1 MKGGPAGSLRHARG
15 PGTAWRFALPSL
27 AETGRFA
34 SALAALCGRSD
45 ALGLGGALGSGKTAF
60 ARAFIAARA
69 RAAGMPPPEVPSP
82 TFTLIQTYEIGSLE
96 IHHIDLYRL
105 ETPEETREL
114 GIDDALAGGLGLIE
128 WPERLGAATLPALLR
143 FTFEQGPAEDA
154 RVALVD
160 PPGDWPQRLG
170 GRLDRW
176 RA

>member
-1 MKGGPAGSLRHARG
+1 MRDGPAGSSRHARG
-15 PGTAWRFALPSL
+15 PGAAPCFALPSL

-34 SALAALCGRSD
+34 SALAAPCGRSD

-60 ARAFIAARA
+60 ARAFIGARA
-69 RAAGMPPPEVPSP
+69 RAAGVPPPEVPSP
-82 TFTLIQTYEIGSLE
+82 TFTLIQTYEIGGLE

-114 GIDDALAGGLGLIE
+114 GIDDALTAGIGLIE
-128 WPERLGAATLPALLR
+128 WPERLGAATPPALLR
-143 FTFEQGPAEDA
+143 LTFEHGPAEDS
-154 RVALVD
+154 RIVLVD
-160 PPGDWPQRLG
+160 APGDWPERLG

>member
-1 MKGGPAGSLRHARG
+1 MPAAPAR
-15 PGTAWRFALPSL
+15 RFTLPSL

-69 RAAGMPPPEVPSP
+69 RAAGVPPPEVPSP
-82 TFTLIQTYEIGSLE
+82 TFTLIQTYEIAGLE

-114 GIDDALAGGLGLIE
+114 GIDDALVEGLGLIE
-128 WPERLGAATLPALLR
+128 WPERLGAATPPALLR
-143 FTFEQGPAEDA
+143 LTFEHGPTEDS
-154 RVALVD
+154 RIALVD
-160 PPGDWPQRLG
+160 SPGDWPQRLG